1 MKNILLRYVLLP
13 ASMLV
18 LGACAE
24 NGLEPSPYEE
34 VNTMENVRIELEKDV
49 YSPEGDTF
57 ILNTINESEDEISYG
72 IAFSLETE
80 QDGEWFVVEPDEEMA
95 FILIAHVLAPGEEA
109 EDELN
114 MEYYEPLE
122 PGQYRVVREIEG
134 EVLTAEFQVN

>member
-13 ASMLV
+13 GSMLV
-18 LGACAE
+18 LGGCAG
-24 NGLEPSPYEE
+24 NDLEPSPYEE

-49 YSPEGDTF
+49 YSAEGDTF

-95 FILIAHVLAPGEEA
+95 FILIAHVLGPGEEA

-114 MEYYEPLE
+114 MAYYKPLE
-122 PGQYRVVREIEG
+122 PAQYRVVREIEG